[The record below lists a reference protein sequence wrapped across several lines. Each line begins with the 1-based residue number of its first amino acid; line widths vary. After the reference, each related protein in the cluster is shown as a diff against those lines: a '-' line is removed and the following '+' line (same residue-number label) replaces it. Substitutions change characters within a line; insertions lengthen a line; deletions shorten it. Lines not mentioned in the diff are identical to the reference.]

1 MNTFYVT
8 EFGEHLRS
16 NFTFSYL
23 HIHLTTQLTHG
34 ISNKG
39 EIGKVK
45 NENSSPPFPT
55 QLLHLLLS
63 FINGSCF
70 NFFDEPCII
79 FFFKINEHKRTMI
92 TMCPYI

>member
-23 HIHLTTQLTHG
+23 RIHPITQLTHG
-34 ISNKG
+34 ISNTR

-45 NENSSPPFPT
+45 NENSSPPLPSLL
-55 QLLHLLLS
+55 LLHYYCHSQMARL
-63 FINGSCF
+63 
-70 NFFDEPCII
+70 NFFAILCILSL
-79 FFFKINEHKRTMI
+79 K
-92 TMCPYI
+92 